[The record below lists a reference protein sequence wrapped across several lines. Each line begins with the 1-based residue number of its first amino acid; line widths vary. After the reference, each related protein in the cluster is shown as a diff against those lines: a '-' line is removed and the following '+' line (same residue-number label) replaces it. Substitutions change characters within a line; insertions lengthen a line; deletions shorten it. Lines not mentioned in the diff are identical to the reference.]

1 MLLYNITIWILF
13 YAGIRAALN
22 TTLAAKVD
30 QAEAP
35 VQKKS
40 LKDIKREKILKA
52 RLEYEKKKLLAAQEN
67 NFNGK
72 CLHCW
77 VW

>member
-1 MLLYNITIWILF
+1 MMLYNITIWSLS

-22 TTLAAKVD
+22 TTLAANVD

-67 NFNGK
+67 NFTGK
-72 CLHCW
+72 CLHCRLW
-77 VW
+77 